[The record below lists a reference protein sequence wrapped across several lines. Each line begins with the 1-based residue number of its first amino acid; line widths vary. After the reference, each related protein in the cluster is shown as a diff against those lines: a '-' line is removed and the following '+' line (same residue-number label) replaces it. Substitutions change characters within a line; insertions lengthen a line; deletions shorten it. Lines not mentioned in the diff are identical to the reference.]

1 LKKLKIQYPKSEQ
14 LVLQQYGYE
23 RITLDEI
30 LFVLQHWQLLPVK
43 AVYSLSGVL
52 PLTSIKVA
60 ISQVIRVV
68 KALLKHAVPG
78 LL

>member
-1 LKKLKIQYPKSEQ
+1 
-14 LVLQQYGYE
+14 
-23 RITLDEI
+23 
-30 LFVLQHWQLLPVK
+30 LLPVK